1 MGPETQHALAALG
14 IKPIQLQA
22 LAERE
27 SDALPWRITAVD
39 RGMCNVMSLAPDLA
53 RLERRVHTNGADVAV
68 GDFVMLTG
76 SDNDPLIE
84 EVLPR
89 STVLRR
95 AAAGRRARA
104 QLIAANVDVVFVVSA
119 FAPTEKLERRGLQV
133 RRIER
138 YVAAVS
144 EGGSLPVAIL
154 NKVDIATRSDAE
166 LLELLDALRARLH
179 HVEVVC
185 TSAETRAGLE
195 ELDPYLTPG
204 STVGFIG
211 MSGVGKSSLINA
223 LLQRESQA
231 VGGTRGADQKG
242 RHTTTRREL
251 VPMPGGA
258 WLIDTPG
265 MREFAVLSDDDDVAG
280 FDDIDALALQCRFA
294 NCAHD
299 REPGCAVRAAVE
311 AGDLDEDRLENY
323 RNLRSD
329 AQRLAERHD
338 AMARHEAKR
347 KGRTFGRM
355 VREAKRIKGR

>member
-1 MGPETQHALAALG
+1 MGPNTQRGLSALG
-14 IKPIQLQA
+14 IKPMQLQA
-22 LAERE
+22 WAERA

-39 RGMCNVMSLAPDLA
+39 RGMCDVMGLAQDLT
-53 RLERRVHTNGADVAV
+53 RVEGRVHNNRADVAV
-68 GDFVMLTG
+68 GDFVLLTG
-76 SDNDPLIE
+76 SENDPMID

-89 STVLRR
+89 SSVLRR
-95 AAAGRRARA
+95 GASGRRARA
-104 QLIAANVDVVFVVSA
+104 QLIATNVDVVFVVSA

-154 NKVDIATRSDAE
+154 NKVDIATRSDTE
-166 LLELLDALRARLH
+166 LLELLDTLRARLH
-179 HVEVVC
+179 RVDVVC
-185 TSAETRAGLE
+185 TSAETGAGLA
-195 ELDPYLTPG
+195 ELAPYLTPG

-265 MREFAVLSDDDDVAG
+265 MREFAVLSADDDVAG
-280 FDDIDALALQCRFA
+280 FDDIDALAQRCGFA

-299 REPGCAVRAAVE
+299 SEPGCAVRAAVE
-311 AGDLDEDRLENY
+311 AGKLERDRLENY
-323 RNLRSD
+323 RDLRSD

-338 AMARHEAKR
+338 ALARHEAKR
-347 KGRTFGRM
+347 KGRAFGRM